1 MSTFLYKDKFKEE
14 KMFLIEYNFIDVYGI
29 HPALTDKQE
38 LQQQTKKQKPIK
50 QN

>member
-1 MSTFLYKDKFKEE
+1 MRKCS
-14 KMFLIEYNFIDVYGI
+14 LIKYNFIDVYGI
-29 HPALTDKQE
+29 HPALTDKQK